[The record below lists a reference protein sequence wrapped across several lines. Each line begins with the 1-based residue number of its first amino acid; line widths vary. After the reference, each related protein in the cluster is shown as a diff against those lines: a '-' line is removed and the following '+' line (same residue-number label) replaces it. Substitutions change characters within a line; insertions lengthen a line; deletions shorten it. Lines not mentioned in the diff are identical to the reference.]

1 MSFSVKKFF
10 LKLLLDPAQLERIA
24 NKNTVINVK
33 LCLNIFNFL
42 KNVKFNFN
50 TNR

>member
-1 MSFSVKKFF
+1 
-10 LKLLLDPAQLERIA
+10 LKLLLDPAQLETTA
-24 NKNTVINVK
+24 NKNNVINVK